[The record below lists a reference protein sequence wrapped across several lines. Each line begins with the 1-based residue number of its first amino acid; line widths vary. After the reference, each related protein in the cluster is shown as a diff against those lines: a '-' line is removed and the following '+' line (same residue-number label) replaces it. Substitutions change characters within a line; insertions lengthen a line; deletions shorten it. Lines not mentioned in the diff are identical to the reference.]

1 MRAKCLFP
9 RRLSRIDG
17 ITDTRT
23 TGQNTGALG
32 LGTISMYGSQNLPSG
47 LTFLFYWFALT
58 GCCWSSM
65 VTAFEGFL
73 GFFFKISFFVNLCLN
88 DEFGNRSK
96 ITI

>member
-47 LTFLFYWFALT
+47 LTILFYWFALT

-73 GFFFKISFFVNLCLN
+73 GFFFLNLILRQFV
-88 DEFGNRSK
+88 SK
-96 ITI
+96 

>member
-47 LTFLFYWFALT
+47 LTIRFYWFALT

-65 VTAFEGFL
+65 VTAFEVFFGLFFL
-73 GFFFKISFFVNLCLN
+73 NLILRQFV
-88 DEFGNRSK
+88 SK
-96 ITI
+96 

>member
-47 LTFLFYWFALT
+47 LTILFYWFALT

-73 GFFFKISFFVNLCLN
+73 VFLKNLILRQFV
-88 DEFGNRSK
+88 SK
-96 ITI
+96 